1 MARRSSKQRSLFPVQ
16 SFVDRPYEKGSIF
29 DILERFGDAVFS
41 RKDFPEADPEVG
53 GRPGYCPVLLSK
65 LAVLQA
71 KHGWDDRETV
81 ARCGFDLRIEACLGL
96 GLEAKG
102 PSQPTLSRH
111 RGRMQQLG
119 LDHSTPRRR
128 RWDCPRTSSGA

>member
-65 LAVLQA
+65 LVVLQA

-81 ARCGFDLRIEACLGL
+81 ARCGFGLRIEACLGL

-102 PSQPTLSRH
+102 PSHP
-111 RGRMQQLG
+111 GRACIRSKPKKMRVRCPLG
-119 LDHSTPRRR
+119 PSLISPERS
-128 RWDCPRTSSGA
+128 PSV

>member
-1 MARRSSKQRSLFPVQ
+1 MARRSSKQHSLFPAQ

-71 KHGWDDRETV
+71 K
-81 ARCGFDLRIEACLGL
+81 
-96 GLEAKG
+96 
-102 PSQPTLSRH
+102 
-111 RGRMQQLG
+111 RG
-119 LDHSTPRRR
+119 
-128 RWDCPRTSSGA
+128 